1 MTHRHAFRTV
11 LAIALLAIYQ
21 SGVTADEPKIGP
33 AHGSLVIVG
42 GGAMGEEIRER
53 FVELAGGKDAH
64 IVVIPTASGEE
75 EFTPRNS
82 GEQMWKSMGVEHVT
96 LLHTYDRDVANTDE
110 FVAPLKTAT
119 GVWFGG
125 GRQWRL
131 ADSYLNTK
139 THAALWDVLKRDGV
153 IGGSSAG
160 ATIQGSYLA
169 RGDSKTNVIMRG
181 DHQEGMSFL
190 KDVAIDQHLLARNR
204 QFDMLEIIEAEPH
217 LLGIGLDEGTAIV
230 VQQDTFEVLG
240 ASYVA
245 VYDPELTKS
254 QREAG
259 RYLPFFLL
267 HPGQKFDLES
277 RRIMQRGT
285 PFDLPLPRPVTR

>member
-1 MTHRHAFRTV
+1 MTRRHAFRT
-11 LAIALLAIYQ
+11 LLAFTLLVMYQ
-21 SGVTADEPKIGP
+21 NCVTADEPKIGP
-33 AHGSLVIVG
+33 ANGSLVIVG
-42 GGAMGEEIRER
+42 GGAMGEKIRER
-53 FVELAGGKDAH
+53 FIELAGGKDAH

-82 GEQMWKSMGVEHVT
+82 GEQMWKSMGVKHVT
-96 LLHTYDRDVANTDE
+96 MLHTYDREIADTDE
-110 FVAPLKTAT
+110 FVEPLKTAT

-139 THAALWDVLKRDGV
+139 THAALWEVLNRNGV

-190 KDVAIDQHLLARNR
+190 KNVAIDQHLLARNR

-230 VQQDTFEVLG
+230 VQQDTFEVIG
-240 ASYVA
+240 ATYVA
-245 VYDPELTKS
+245 VYDPEQIKT

-267 HPGQKFDLES
+267 HPRQKFDLET

-285 PFDLPLPRPVTR
+285 PFDLPLPRSATP